1 VDHFETIRQTKDGMR
16 RHVSLTISPVRD
28 AQGRTVGASKI
39 ARDITQR
46 RKIEHMLKEAE
57 LSGRLLQLQDEE
69 RRRVARELHDGVGQL
84 LAAMGMN
91 VGTIAQE
98 RGKLGA
104 NAARCV
110 EENAALVEQAL
121 TEIRTLSHLL
131 HPPFLDEVG
140 LVSALTEYVEGFGE
154 RSNIRVTVDLQAK
167 QERLPH
173 EYEMCL
179 FRIVQECLTNIHRH
193 SGSGTAQVRLLRVA
207 GEIHL
212 EVADQGRGIS
222 PEIQERFF
230 AGKSTGVGLRGMR
243 ERVRQLGGALEIQS
257 DGNGTSVFVMLPIR
271 DEGSTVSG
279 GEMLSSEKNGDGR
292 VAQAGAQGRVKPARK
307 TTLM

>member
-1 VDHFETIRQTKDGMR
+1 
-16 RHVSLTISPVRD
+16 
-28 AQGRTVGASKI
+28 
-39 ARDITQR
+39 
-46 RKIEHMLKEAE
+46 
-57 LSGRLLQLQDEE
+57 
-69 RRRVARELHDGVGQL
+69 
-84 LAAMGMN
+84 
-91 VGTIAQE
+91 
-98 RGKLGA
+98 
-104 NAARCV
+104 
-110 EENAALVEQAL
+110 
-121 TEIRTLSHLL
+121 L